1 MQELVNKL
9 INLNVGI
16 WVSKLNEKVF
26 INNKLKKI
34 LKIDSNFIDE
44 IDILEDEVYGLKE
57 DIKIEGNFY
66 NKVLLPLEEFN
77 VGIVTK
83 IKDSESFRELN
94 LELFETLI
102 NSIPEIIF
110 CKDTNYNYSIAND
123 KCYEFYKDMGI
134 KDIIGKSDPD
144 FEGLDENFTNT
155 CRLHDMQVIDQGKT
169 LYIDE
174 VVPTPKGIKI
184 YQTIKTPIVD
194 KHEEIIG
201 MLGSVRDVTEQKKIE
216 EKLKYLSYTDVST
229 GAYNRSYFEETMNII
244 KTDDSFCKG
253 IVMSDLNAL
262 KFANDIFGHLEG
274 DNLIKT
280 SYEILQESC
289 DNENDLVF
297 RWGGDEFVTILDN
310 GSDED
315 CLRYMERV
323 KENCNKSKNTKMK
336 VSISQ
341 GYAIFD
347 DKDQDIDELLK
358 KADKM
363 LYTYKPST
371 KQKKFRTIFENL
383 VSNFKDKNIE
393 DKGHIKRVE
402 KMATE
407 LGCYMNFSYEYIEK
421 LRLLALVHNIGK
433 IAIDEEILLKKE
445 PLTEE
450 EFKIIREHTTYGEK
464 IANNFDE
471 TSHISREVLT
481 HHERWDGTGYPMG
494 LKGEDIPILS
504 RIFSVINVFDIMLNG
519 CVYKPP
525 LTLDEAIQ
533 ELKDNA
539 GTQFD
544 PYVVEKFVEMIEDS
558 TV

>member
-9 INLNVGI
+9 IDLNVGI

-77 VGIVTK
+77 VGVVTK

-123 KCYEFYKDMGI
+123 KCYEFYEDMGI

-144 FEGLDENFTNT
+144 FKGLDENFTNT

-244 KTDDSFCKG
+244 KTGDNFCKG
-253 IVMSDLNAL
+253 IIMSDLNAL

-280 SYEILQESC
+280 SYEILKESC
-289 DNENDLVF
+289 ENKNDLVF
-297 RWGGDEFVTILDN
+297 RWGGDEFVTIIDN

-323 KENCNKSKNTKMK
+323 KENCNKYKNTKMK

-341 GYAIFD
+341 GYTIFD
-347 DKDQDIDELLK
+347 DKDQEIDELLK

-407 LGCYMNFSYEYIEK
+407 LGCCMNFSYEYIEK

-471 TSHISREVLT
+471 TSHISKEVLT

-519 CVYKPP
+519 CVYKPS

-533 ELKDNA
+533 ELKDNS